1 LSSALASVGTVFGR
15 QGERRERKFI
25 FMGIEKKKTKQKV
38 DRLVGGKKKSKSARV
53 FFGKAKRAALL
64 EDDPEMEPAQ
74 INRQGEPKIGLCVLV
89 LTLANS
95 LCILLRFFDVRV

>member
-1 LSSALASVGTVFGR
+1 MVFV
-15 QGERRERKFI
+15 Q
-25 FMGIEKKKTKQKV
+25 V

-74 INRQGEPKIGLCVLV
+74 INRQGVFDWFMSVSFGLPFFVVCDFVSRLF
-89 LTLANS
+89 
-95 LCILLRFFDVRV
+95 LRC